1 MKHKKFF
8 QKHKRELSL
17 HKRTYKQRFVLLVLV
32 LITLGNLAV
41 VAASAVMSV
50 FLPSVSEITSLMGAE
65 STVFF
70 DSKGEVL
77 FTVSE
82 DEDRENVDAEK
93 IPELVKLAAISIED
107 DNFYKHNG
115 FDLGG
120 LFKAVLSELGFGA
133 RRGGSTI
140 TQQFIK
146 NSLLSNE
153 RTYIRKFK
161 ELVLA
166 VKLERHATKEQVLM
180 MYLNRIPY
188 GGTAYGVQKASQV
201 FFDKEIEELGLEE
214 AAILASLPK
223 APTYFSPYGD
233 HKHTQ
238 LTKEFTAEE
247 LLEREIEDITDLK
260 DSEYTYG
267 LLGKDVQLADDS
279 IVYLPGR
286 ADEVLKRMQDL
297 GHISRSQRAEA
308 ETNLKDY
315 EFNELTTK
323 TKAFHFVTYVKQL
336 LEEKYGQELVE
347 NGGLKVYTTLDYEV
361 QKQVE
366 ASLKEQAEFNT
377 RFDTNN
383 AAVVSVEAKTGHI
396 KAMVGS
402 KDFSNQEIEGYN
414 NMVLAK
420 RQPGS
425 TFKPISYAA
434 AMLNGLSPGHTL
446 FDIPIKIGED
456 EPNNFDGEFMGPISV
471 RKALGQS
478 RNIPAVKSYYI
489 GGEQDMI
496 LELSEKI
503 GISSLDQSADYGWP
517 LSLGTGELSML
528 ELAQAYTV
536 FANDGLY
543 RPINPILKV
552 VAADG
557 EVLEDNTEI
566 EELDEMPEVL
576 DPRVAFMI
584 NDILSDT
591 SVNLGRL
598 LSLADGRDAAAKTG
612 TSTKKIGDI
621 IYPTNLWTAGWT
633 PDFVTIAWAGNSDGS
648 KMSLDASGYV
658 GATPIWHN
666 TMNLLH
672 EEVETSEFQ
681 KPDKLERV
689 LISSLSGDLPS
700 NTTPLTLV
708 SEDWFLPDFVP
719 VDPDNSFYQAV
730 IDERN
735 LKLPNEYCPRRFVKA
750 FTFFDNSQAEKFT
763 PRLLADRQ
771 AEVAEWFMLLDQEAR
786 EKLNLGENLAIG
798 KPIQEESQL
807 CRAEYA
813 NKYLALHV
821 LNLADGFY
829 LDYGTNSVLVDV
841 DSESEVDKVEY
852 YLNDELQYTAIASP
866 YTGTLRVPKLL
877 SKNTKLKASMRLYD
891 INGYLRQVDL
901 DLRIG
906 ASSKNPKEFTRAS
919 ADSNS
924 DLDLFPV
931 MQDLNQFLNPD
942 APADNSD
949 ANGSNLFGTG
959 AQKNPGQNTSRVL
972 EFNPDRFIID

>member
-1 MKHKKFF
+1 
-8 QKHKRELSL
+8 
-17 HKRTYKQRFVLLVLV
+17 
-32 LITLGNLAV
+32 
-41 VAASAVMSV
+41 
-50 FLPSVSEITSLMGAE
+50 
-65 STVFF
+65 
-70 DSKGEVL
+70 
-77 FTVSE
+77 
-82 DEDRENVDAEK
+82 
-93 IPELVKLAAISIED
+93 
-107 DNFYKHNG
+107 
-115 FDLGG
+115 
-120 LFKAVLSELGFGA
+120 
-133 RRGGSTI
+133 
-140 TQQFIK
+140 
-146 NSLLSNE
+146 
-153 RTYIRKFK
+153 
-161 ELVLA
+161 
-166 VKLERHATKEQVLM
+166 
-180 MYLNRIPY
+180 
-188 GGTAYGVQKASQV
+188 
-201 FFDKEIEELGLEE
+201 
-214 AAILASLPK
+214 
-223 APTYFSPYGD
+223 
-233 HKHTQ
+233 
-238 LTKEFTAEE
+238 
-247 LLEREIEDITDLK
+247 
-260 DSEYTYG
+260 
-267 LLGKDVQLADDS
+267 
-279 IVYLPGR
+279 
-286 ADEVLKRMQDL
+286 
-297 GHISRSQRAEA
+297 
-308 ETNLKDY
+308 
-315 EFNELTTK
+315 
-323 TKAFHFVTYVKQL
+323 
-336 LEEKYGQELVE
+336 
-347 NGGLKVYTTLDYEV
+347 
-361 QKQVE
+361 
-366 ASLKEQAEFNT
+366 
-377 RFDTNN
+377 
-383 AAVVSVEAKTGHI
+383 
-396 KAMVGS
+396 
-402 KDFSNQEIEGYN
+402 
-414 NMVLAK
+414 
-420 RQPGS
+420 
-425 TFKPISYAA
+425 
-434 AMLNGLSPGHTL
+434 
-446 FDIPIKIGED
+446 
-456 EPNNFDGEFMGPISV
+456 
-471 RKALGQS
+471 
-478 RNIPAVKSYYI
+478 
-489 GGEQDMI
+489 
-496 LELSEKI
+496 
-503 GISSLDQSADYGWP
+503 
-517 LSLGTGELSML
+517 
-528 ELAQAYTV
+528 
-536 FANDGLY
+536 
-543 RPINPILKV
+543 
-552 VAADG
+552 
-557 EVLEDNTEI
+557 
-566 EELDEMPEVL
+566 
-576 DPRVAFMI
+576 MI